1 MLYSSF
7 YPKQTIRYSHCSGRQ
22 PDMPVWLVCIQ
33 TGEGM
38 MWQQPW
44 RQNEDTNLFCSMK
57 NPRKS
62 PVSPVGT
69 LARALD
75 SVQQNIAD
83 LPFVT
88 DASKNLSTSPEPHSP
103 EEESFRAF
111 LHSRL
116 SRHKAPPALRERI
129 KNAIKQ
135 MPD

>member
-1 MLYSSF
+1 MPFSF
-7 YPKQTIRYSHCSGRQ
+7 
-22 PDMPVWLVCIQ
+22 VCTQID
-33 TGEGM
+33 GGM
-38 MWQQPW
+38 MWQQTW

-62 PVSPVGT
+62 PGTPVGT
-69 LARALD
+69 LARTLD
-75 SVQQNIAD
+75 SVQQDLAD
-83 LPFVT
+83 LPFVSDAIT
-88 DASKNLSTSPEPHSP
+88 NHSASKEPSSP
-103 EEESFRAF
+103 EEESFRTF